1 MTNPTLVQPTIGLR
15 IKEKR
20 REEGLSIRELARRT
34 NLTASFISQV
44 ENGKANVSLDSLRRI
59 TKALGVQILYFLS
72 EAAPQSETNKEGQPP
87 ESPEIKAASDELF
100 DRSSPLI
107 KRGKRARLYFPDS
120 GVTYELLTGRLDH
133 KMESFIGKIA
143 PGAGNVA
150 RRLSVSTEEFILCL
164 SGVLKVGI
172 KEAFYMVE
180 AGDSIYVNGNSL
192 TSLANGSD
200 SEDAEWLSVITPP
213 AF

>member
-1 MTNPTLVQPTIGLR
+1 MTSQTLVQPIVGLR

-20 REEGLSIRELARRT
+20 QEEGISIRELARRSS
-34 NLTASFISQV
+34 LTASFISQV

-72 EAAPQSETNKEGQPP
+72 ETGSQSELEIAGQAPAP
-87 ESPEIKAASDELF
+87 EEKTVRNAGMF

-107 KRGKRARLYFPDS
+107 KTSMRARLYFPDS
-120 GVTYELLTGRLDH
+120 GVTYELLTSRLDH

-150 RRLSVSTEEFILCL
+150 GKLSVSTEEFIFCL
-164 SGVLKVGI
+164 SGTLKVGI
-172 KEAFYMVE
+172 KEKDYLLE

-192 TSLANGSD
+192 TCLANGS
-200 SEDAEWLSVITPP
+200 EIEPAEWLSVITPP